1 MNPGSDVRRNGAS
14 GQFPPRTD
22 QSAAAL
28 LARVEVDTGHA
39 VVPEVSANKYTVNVR
54 FLEHAGHFQSS
65 GRAVVTARSIPF
77 RMALCAL

>member
-1 MNPGSDVRRNGAS
+1 MSAETAHHGNFHRALTSPR
-14 GQFPPRTD
+14 PP
-22 QSAAAL
+22 L
-28 LARVEVDTGHA
+28 LARIEVDTGHA

-54 FLEHAGHFQSS
+54 FLEHAGHFQNS